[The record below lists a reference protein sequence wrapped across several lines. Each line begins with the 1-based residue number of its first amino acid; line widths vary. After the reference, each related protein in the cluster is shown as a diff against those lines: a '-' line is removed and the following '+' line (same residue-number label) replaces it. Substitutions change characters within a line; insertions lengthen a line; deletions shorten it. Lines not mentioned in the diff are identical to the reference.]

1 MIFFV
6 ENKNRVNEM
15 KRIIKKLIMFALII
29 YGICIFISQQKM
41 LNSYAAEKGQ
51 ISNQLNEANQEQEEL
66 NNKLD
71 SINSTNYIEEMA
83 RNKLDMY
90 LPNERVY
97 IDITK

>member
-1 MIFFV
+1 MAKAIKIF
-6 ENKNRVNEM
+6 M
-15 KRIIKKLIMFALII
+15 KKVVKRLVIVAILI
-29 YGICIFISQQKM
+29 YSVCVFISQQKM
-41 LNSYAAEKGQ
+41 LNSYATEKKQYNNQ
-51 ISNQLNEANQEQEEL
+51 IQNATDEQSDLNEKL
-66 NNKLD
+66 N

>member
-1 MIFFV
+1 MAKAIKIF
-6 ENKNRVNEM
+6 M
-15 KRIIKKLIMFALII
+15 KKVVKRLVIVAILI
-29 YGICIFISQQKM
+29 YSVCVFISQQKM
-41 LNSYAAEKGQ
+41 LNSYAAEKKQYNNQ
-51 ISNQLNEANQEQEEL
+51 IKNATDEQSDLNEKL
-66 NNKLD
+66 N